1 MEKKQKNRIALIGDS
16 MTEMIH
22 VNEGDDIGSLIQNKL
37 PNFEIINF
45 SSRSMGLY
53 DQLEIYKNLVNIQ
66 ADFL

>member
-1 MEKKQKNRIALIGDS
+1 MQKKQKNRIALIGDS

-45 SSRSMGLY
+45 SAISPT
-53 DQLEIYKNLVNIQ
+53 
-66 ADFL
+66 ADLKTLAGFNC